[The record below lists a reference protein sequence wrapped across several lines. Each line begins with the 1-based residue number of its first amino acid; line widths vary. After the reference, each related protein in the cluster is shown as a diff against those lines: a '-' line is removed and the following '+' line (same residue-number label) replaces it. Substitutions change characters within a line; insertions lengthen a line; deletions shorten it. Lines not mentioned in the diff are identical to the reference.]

1 MSRGEHSLLLAS
13 RRRVGDEVCYTIF
26 MKTLQECIKEAGEK
40 GVAIGHFNVSDS
52 EGFRAVVDSA
62 KELGV
67 PVIIGVSEKERSFL
81 GVAEIRALVTVEKD
95 KGQLVFLNAD
105 HTYSVE
111 ASMEAVDNH
120 FDSVIIDGAEKP
132 FFENIMMTKEVVKYT
147 KEKYPDMIVEGELG
161 FIGTGSMLRD
171 EIPDGVS
178 EETQTTV
185 EDAKT
190 FVHETCVDLFAPS
203 VGNVHGLV
211 KGGEPKLNIARIKAI
226 AEAVSVP
233 LVLHGASGN
242 TDEDVSAAIDAGI
255 RIVHINTELRQAY
268 KKGIEKGMS
277 SDELAPYKFM
287 AEGVEEMK
295 KIVTQK
301 LKVFNKL
308 S

>member
-1 MSRGEHSLLLAS
+1 
-13 RRRVGDEVCYTIF
+13 
-26 MKTLQECIKEAGEK
+26 MKTLKECIAEAAEK

-67 PVIIGVSEKERSFL
+67 PVIVGVSEKERSFL
-81 GVAEIRALVTVEKD
+81 GVAEIHALVQVEKE
-95 KGQLVFLNAD
+95 KGQAVFLNAD

-111 ASMEAVDNH
+111 ASREAVDAH

-132 FFENIMMTKEVVKYT
+132 FFENVMMTKEVVNYA
-147 KEKYPDMIVEGELG
+147 KEKHPDMLIEGELG

-178 EETQTTV
+178 EATQTTP

-190 FVHETCVDLFAPS
+190 FVTETCVDLFAPS

-211 KGGEPKLNIARIKAI
+211 KGGEPKLNIKRIKEI

-242 TDEDVSAAIDAGI
+242 TDEDISAAIDAGV

-268 KKGIEKGMS
+268 KKGVEKGMS

-295 KIVTQK
+295 KIVTAK
-301 LKVFNKL
+301 LKVFNKIA
-308 S
+308 